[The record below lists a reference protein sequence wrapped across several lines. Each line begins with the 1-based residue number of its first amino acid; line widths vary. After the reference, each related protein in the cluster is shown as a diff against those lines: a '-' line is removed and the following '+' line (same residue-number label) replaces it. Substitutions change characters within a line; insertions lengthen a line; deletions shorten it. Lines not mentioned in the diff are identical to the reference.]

1 MSKLIYQGNSDLEN
15 NNDTLGIQE
24 VSVKIKNKNKKISP
38 LENLVMTFHQEQIHK
53 FMTKFVDNLIYKYIY
68 IYIRR

>member
-24 VSVKIKNKNKKISP
+24 VSVKTKNKISP

-53 FMTKFVDNLIYKYIY
+53 FMTKFVDNLL
-68 IYIRR
+68 

>member
-24 VSVKIKNKNKKISP
+24 VSVKTKNKISP

-68 IYIRR
+68 IYIYIRC